1 MHDQYVPARP
11 GEPPQND
18 IALIEIDGT
27 VPTDI
32 VPLPMMTALV
42 EGRILGAREDATV
55 IGWGKNAFSAFGK
68 TSDHLHW
75 TTVKLVQNP
84 ACNEPVRYS
93 GHITE
98 RQLCAG
104 NDFADLRLL
113 VAPEIRAK
121 ALRLSW
127 TVAPSN
133 GIALAAAPV
142 RQIALNLL
150 LNACD
155 AISANSEAERRVEI
169 RAEAI
174 GGGVRVSV
182 ADRGHGIAPEV
193 MGSLFKPFL
202 TTKAHGLGLGLSVC
216 RSIIAAHGGELGATN
231 GPRRG
236 AVFAFSL
243 PAVEPGARRQASI
256 RARIPLETP

>member
-1 MHDQYVPARP
+1 MGLKDNPTALQLKLDSEVLSRGGVLLRAKRIIVHDQYVPARP

-104 NDFADLRLL
+104 NDFADSCQGDSGGPLL
-113 VAPEIRAK
+113 TVDDRQEFVLVGIVSWGEGCAKPEK
-121 ALRLSW
+121 PGVYVRLSAYTDW
-127 TVAPSN
+127 
-133 GIALAAAPV
+133 I
-142 RQIALNLL
+142 
-150 LNACD
+150 
-155 AISANSEAERRVEI
+155 
-169 RAEAI
+169 
-174 GGGVRVSV
+174 
-182 ADRGHGIAPEV
+182 
-193 MGSLFKPFL
+193 K
-202 TTKAHGLGLGLSVC
+202 
-216 RSIIAAHGGELGATN
+216 TN
-231 GPRRG
+231 IQP
-236 AVFAFSL
+236 
-243 PAVEPGARRQASI
+243 QASP
-256 RARIPLETP
+256 AR